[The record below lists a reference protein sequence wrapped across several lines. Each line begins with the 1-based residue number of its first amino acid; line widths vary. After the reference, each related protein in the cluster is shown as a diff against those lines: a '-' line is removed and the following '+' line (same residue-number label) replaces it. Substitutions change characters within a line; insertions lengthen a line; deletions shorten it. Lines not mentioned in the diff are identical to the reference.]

1 MGEDVGGITHVGLY
15 VDDNM
20 MIHCGNP
27 ITYADL
33 TRTYWQ
39 QHFYGFGRI
48 PYDP

>member
-1 MGEDVGGITHVGLY
+1 MLMLTTDSKTT
-15 VDDNM
+15 M

-33 TRTYWQ
+33 TRSYWQ